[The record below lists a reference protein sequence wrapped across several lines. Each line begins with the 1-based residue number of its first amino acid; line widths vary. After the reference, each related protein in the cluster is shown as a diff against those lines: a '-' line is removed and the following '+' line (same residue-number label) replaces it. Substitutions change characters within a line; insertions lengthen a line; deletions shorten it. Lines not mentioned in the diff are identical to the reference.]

1 MSWASNATPSIWS
14 ISETSSS
21 QAKQASPKTL
31 TVLGGPHPT
40 AVPQE
45 TMEFLG
51 PSLDFAFSGEAEIGF
66 PLFLEELGKERPNFG
81 EVPGLVWRQNGSTH
95 VNPKMEV
102 QELDS
107 LGIPAWDLIRPD
119 LYPEAQ
125 HGAYY
130 KRYPIAPIMAT
141 RGCPYL
147 CTFCG
152 SAGTKLRRRSVDHV
166 LGEIKLL
173 YHDYGIREFHLI
185 DDNFTL
191 DKKYARDFFSRII
204 AEKLDIS
211 MATPN
216 GIRLDRVDPDLL
228 KLMKRAGVYLIS
240 VGIESGSDRVLT
252 LMKKSLTVE
261 KIRTNLKMVR
271 AAGMEVAGFFILGY
285 PGETRA
291 EMEQTI
297 RFSRQLDLT
306 RANFFTYLPLP
317 GTESHRQ
324 IEAQGE
330 LDKVDWRR
338 FYFMNAAYVPE
349 GTTRKELKSLQRKAF
364 LLFYLR
370 PHIFFKNLLGIR
382 SRRHFQFLLKRFYH
396 WILMHPDQEFKMRRA
411 PQ

>member
-1 MSWASNATPSIWS
+1 
-14 ISETSSS
+14 
-21 QAKQASPKTL
+21 
-31 TVLGGPHPT
+31 
-40 AVPQE
+40 
-45 TMEFLG
+45 
-51 PSLDFAFSGEAEIGF
+51 
-66 PLFLEELGKERPNFG
+66 
-81 EVPGLVWRQNGSTH
+81 
-95 VNPKMEV
+95 
-102 QELDS
+102 
-107 LGIPAWDLIRPD
+107 
-119 LYPEAQ
+119 
-125 HGAYY
+125 
-130 KRYPIAPIMAT
+130 
-141 RGCPYL
+141 
-147 CTFCG
+147 
-152 SAGTKLRRRSVDHV
+152 
-166 LGEIKLL
+166 
-173 YHDYGIREFHLI
+173 
-185 DDNFTL
+185 
-191 DKKYARDFFSRII
+191 
-204 AEKLDIS
+204 
-211 MATPN
+211 
-216 GIRLDRVDPDLL
+216 
-228 KLMKRAGVYLIS
+228 
-240 VGIESGSDRVLT
+240 
-252 LMKKSLTVE
+252 
-261 KIRTNLKMVR
+261 MVR